1 MAIILPEDYHAR
13 TALENRR
20 IHCMTSFQARK
31 QNIRP
36 LRIGILNIMPVA
48 NTYEYN
54 ILFPIGRSVLQIEP
68 VWIRLKTHPYKSTS
82 KTHLDKL
89 YISFEK
95 AIKERGFD
103 GLIITGAP
111 VEEKEFSEIWF
122 WDELREILNYARNN
136 IASTLGICWGGLA
149 LAYFNGI
156 EKILYDQKLFGVYPL
171 RNINRDHPVTGELDD
186 IFMSPQSRF
195 AGIPDDVLEEKAAA
209 GELTLLAHSKNIGYV
224 IFETADKRF
233 MIHLGHPEYET
244 ERLGNEYKRDR
255 SKGLSNVKKP
265 LNLDVEHPVNTWR
278 SHSLEFFTQ
287 WIKDVYL
294 RTPYEI

>member
-13 TALENRR
+13 KALESRR
-20 IHCMTSFQARK
+20 IHCMTSFQAQK
-31 QNIRP
+31 QDIRP

-48 NTYEYN
+48 DTYEYN
-54 ILFPIGRSVLQIEP
+54 ILFPIGRSALQIEP

-82 KTHLDKL
+82 KTHLDSL
-89 YISFEK
+89 YISFDE
-95 AIKERGFD
+95 AIKYKGFD

-122 WDELREILNYARNN
+122 WDELTDILKYAREK
-136 IASTLGICWGGLA
+136 ITSTLGICWGGLA

-156 EKILYDQKLFGVYPL
+156 EKILYKEKLFGVYPL
-171 RNINRDHPVTGELDD
+171 KNINRDHPITGELDD
-186 IFMSPQSRF
+186 IFMSPQSRY
-195 AGIPDDVLEEKAAA
+195 AGVDDIELEKKASA
-209 GELTLLAHSKNIGYV
+209 GQVTLLAHSKETGYV
-224 IFETADKRF
+224 IFETSDKRF

-244 ERLGNEYKRDR
+244 ERLVKEYRRDIAR
-255 SKGLSNVKKP
+255 GLAGVQKP
-265 LNLDVEHPVNTWR
+265 LNLDIDQPINTWR

>member
-13 TALENRR
+13 KALENRR
-20 IHCMTSFQARK
+20 IHCMTYFQAQK
-31 QNIRP
+31 QDIRP

-48 NTYEYN
+48 DTYEYN
-54 ILFPIGRSVLQIEP
+54 ILFPIGRSALQIEP

-82 KTHLDKL
+82 KTHLDSL
-89 YISFEK
+89 YVSFDE
-95 AIKERGFD
+95 AIRNKGFD

-122 WDELREILNYARNN
+122 WDELTEILKYARQK

-156 EKILYDQKLFGVYPL
+156 GKTLYKKKLFGVYPL
-171 RNINRDHPVTGELDD
+171 KNIDRNHPVTGELDD
-186 IFMSPQSRF
+186 IFMSPQSRY
-195 AGIPDDVLEEKAAA
+195 AGVEDKELEKKAAR
-209 GELTLLAHSKNIGYV
+209 GEVSLLAHSEETGYV
-224 IFETADKRF
+224 IFETSDKRF

-244 ERLGNEYKRDR
+244 ERLVKEYKRDIA
-255 SKGLSNVKKP
+255 KGLPDVQKP
-265 LNLDVEHPVNTWR
+265 LNLDIEHPVNTWR